1 MVSNLQRRIA
11 LRRKLHILRTLT
23 NSKSVKKSSI
33 IMDSLLYIYKLKL
46 KLEEIKREYSNL
58 MAIKKEYLNLMKHI
72 QVPKEVKVEQ
82 VGEKFLVR
90 VICKKGENSLVSV
103 LEVLDEVGLN
113 VLQASVSC
121 KYFFAMEA
129 IAVAQN
135 QQAVDVREVTQ
146 LILKAIEKPD
156 VPGLVNDS
164 K

>member
-1 MVSNLQRRIA
+1 ME
-11 LRRKLHILRTLT
+11 K
-23 NSKSVKKSSI
+23 
-33 IMDSLLYIYKLKL
+33 
-46 KLEEIKREYSNL
+46 
-58 MAIKKEYLNLMKHI
+58 
-72 QVPKEVKVEQ
+72 

-146 LILKAIEKPD
+146 LILKAIEKQD
-156 VPGLVNDS
+156 VPSLVNDS